1 MSIQKPRVVFPFVEA
16 GFGHIMAE
24 RSIADAFEK
33 KYGEYFEV
41 VRSDFFKESGSKP
54 MQKYEKRLCEEVK
67 MYNRFNLY
75 GYMTIAAMN
84 IFGVRISSWF
94 VMSKLYKGLFKDSM
108 KHIEELNPDCVVSTH
123 WATNYYAERLK
134 KKNGGKKPYT
144 VMYGPDA
151 HLNTMFRYP
160 CDLDT
165 ISIPEG
171 YERALRYFP
180 RRFNEDN
187 LKLVPT
193 AIREEAFSVERD
205 KTKLRAKLGLKDRFT
220 VLLMEGGYGIGLTE
234 KICNLIVEK
243 DLPINLI
250 AISGKNP
257 ELKKS
262 LDDLKTKKGEKLDF
276 YPFEFCQNI
285 LEYISASDLYLGKS
299 GSGLLEPAFFHVPIV
314 VTHSANTIEKLIAEH
329 YVQVGDAIRIF
340 DSSKCVDFI
349 EEAMNGSEKFK
360 KMREST
366 EKLQQ
371 FGGEGIADAIFDK
384 LKDRYNIKLR
394 EEN

>member
-1 MSIQKPRVVFPFVEA
+1 
-16 GFGHIMAE
+16 
-24 RSIADAFEK
+24 
-33 KYGEYFEV
+33 
-41 VRSDFFKESGSKP
+41 
-54 MQKYEKRLCEEVK
+54 
-67 MYNRFNLY
+67 
-75 GYMTIAAMN
+75 
-84 IFGVRISSWF
+84 
-94 VMSKLYKGLFKDSM
+94 
-108 KHIEELNPDCVVSTH
+108 
-123 WATNYYAERLK
+123 
-134 KKNGGKKPYT
+134 
-144 VMYGPDA
+144 
-151 HLNTMFRYP
+151 
-160 CDLDT
+160 
-165 ISIPEG
+165 
-171 YERALRYFP
+171 
-180 RRFNEDN
+180 
-187 LKLVPT
+187 
-193 AIREEAFSVERD
+193 
-205 KTKLRAKLGLKDRFT
+205 
-220 VLLMEGGYGIGLTE
+220 MEGGYGIGLTE

-257 ELKKS
+257 ELKKR

>member
-1 MSIQKPRVVFPFVEA
+1 M
-16 GFGHIMAE
+16 
-24 RSIADAFEK
+24 
-33 KYGEYFEV
+33 
-41 VRSDFFKESGSKP
+41 
-54 MQKYEKRLCEEVK
+54 
-67 MYNRFNLY
+67 
-75 GYMTIAAMN
+75 
-84 IFGVRISSWF
+84 
-94 VMSKLYKGLFKDSM
+94 
-108 KHIEELNPDCVVSTH
+108 
-123 WATNYYAERLK
+123 
-134 KKNGGKKPYT
+134 
-144 VMYGPDA
+144 
-151 HLNTMFRYP
+151 
-160 CDLDT
+160 
-165 ISIPEG
+165 
-171 YERALRYFP
+171 
-180 RRFNEDN
+180 
-187 LKLVPT
+187 
-193 AIREEAFSVERD
+193 ERD

-257 ELKKS
+257 ELKKR

-299 GSGLLEPAFFHVPIV
+299 GSGLLEPAFFHVSIV

-340 DSSKCVDFI
+340 DSLKCVDFI

-360 KMREST
+360 KMQEST

-394 EEN
+394 EGN